1 MNNEKFENAAEALDL
16 DTATDRGGAEYDLVK
31 SLLAAADY
39 RENADSIVPVDI
51 YRSGKFLFTVHIHPL
66 GDDEVR
72 QANKKATK
80 YGKNPKG
87 AKYPPIEKDFNMSLF
102 HSWLIYLATT
112 PEDQKKIWANPTI
125 KSKYG
130 LLQSVEAVDT
140 LLTSGE
146 KSTLVEK
153 VSEISGFNEDFDS
166 EEHAKN

>member
-1 MNNEKFENAAEALDL
+1 MNNDKFENAAEALDL
-16 DTATDRGGAEYDLVK
+16 DIAADRAGAEYDLVK
-31 SLLAAADY
+31 SLMDAADY
-39 RENADSIVPVDI
+39 RDNAITPVNI
-51 YRSGKFLFTVHIHPL
+51 CRSGKFLFTVHIRPL
-66 GDDEVR
+66 RADEVR

-87 AKYPPIEKDFNMSLF
+87 AKYPQIEKDFNITLL

-112 PEDQKKIWANPTI
+112 PEDQEKIWGNSAI

-130 LLQSVEAVDT
+130 LIENVETVGV

-146 KSTLVEK
+146 KSALLEK
-153 VSEISGFNEDFDS
+153 VSEISGFNEDFDP